1 MMKIKTIRPRMWSVV
16 VLFFTLHASLFTLM
30 AQTTTFKY
38 TATEKL
44 ERFEEIQYF
53 TGATGVKSHDW
64 NADTGEG
71 TVVYEG
77 EVTAL
82 GSNALLFTYA
92 LTGIVIPEGVSS
104 IGFQAFKGCTGLTN
118 ITLPKSLKEIG
129 VPSGLA
135 FDGCTGLVNG
145 QFIIDDIT
153 WWCSLDIRGVFSNP
167 LYYAKHIYS
176 AKDQEITDLVIPEG
190 ITSIGANAF
199 YRVEGIKSVT
209 FPDDLTDIG
218 ANAFAYSGLETV
230 TIPKGVTEI
239 SEGVFQHCGKLE
251 NVTIPEGVTKIGNG
265 AFNHSALR
273 ELTLPSTITSMMQ
286 SFYSCD
292 SLVTLTLTPGI
303 TDLGAS
309 FYSCNALTSVNIPG
323 SVKKVGSSDFSSCAA
338 LATVTLNE
346 GTEDVSFSSCGALA
360 NINFP
365 STIKKVFIKGSKAL
379 ETVTLNEGLEEI
391 SSFNDCSSLKRIN
404 IPSTVTYVGTFKNCY
419 ALEKVI
425 VKDIKSW
432 CEARHYDAFWY
443 SPTKY
448 AGKLY
453 SDENTEITDLI
464 IPVGTT
470 QITGETFINLPNI
483 TSATIPATV
492 EKFGNNL
499 FRDCPGLVTVYCAA
513 NPEQIS
519 WGDSQEQSC
528 FMPEKATEFHVLDAS
543 PWTTKYPDAN
553 VTFVKDNT
561 TFSYTATDSV
571 AVFDK
576 IDNLIGAYCEGPHVY
591 DAETKMGTVQYV
603 GQVSGIKSSAFWHT
617 EALTAITIPET
628 VQMIDTH
635 AFDECFNLTTVNLP
649 NSLAKIGAW
658 AFEDCTSLT
667 TVNIPTSLS
676 ELSTYM
682 FHRCTNLTTFVI
694 PDNIT
699 SIEACA
705 FDGCTGL
712 AHVYCYADPDNL
724 NWSGSDNVNAFM
736 PEKQTLF
743 HVSDTEPW
751 LAKYGD
757 ANVTYVG
764 DLSGINGITSD
775 GSLFKGPRYNLSGQR
790 VGNGYKG
797 LVIING
803 KTTIIK

>member
-1 MMKIKTIRPRMWSVV
+1 MNKK
-16 VLFFTLHASLFTLM
+16 LLNLM
-30 AQTTTFKY
+30 AIALLFSMQMQAQSTFKY

-53 TGATGVKSHDW
+53 TGATGVKSHEW

-135 FDGCTGLVNG
+135 FDGCSGLANG
-145 QFIIDDIT
+145 QFIIDDIA

-190 ITSIGANAF
+190 VTSIGANAF

-251 NVTIPEGVTKIGNG
+251 NVTIPEGVTRIGNG

-443 SPTKY
+443 GPTKY

-453 SDENTEITDLI
+453 SDENTEITDLV

-499 FRDCPGLVTVYCAA
+499 FRDCPGL
-513 NPEQIS
+513 
-519 WGDSQEQSC
+519 
-528 FMPEKATEFHVLDAS
+528 
-543 PWTTKYPDAN
+543 
-553 VTFVKDNT
+553 
-561 TFSYTATDSV
+561 
-571 AVFDK
+571 
-576 IDNLIGAYCEGPHVY
+576 
-591 DAETKMGTVQYV
+591 
-603 GQVSGIKSSAFWHT
+603 
-617 EALTAITIPET
+617 
-628 VQMIDTH
+628 
-635 AFDECFNLTTVNLP
+635 
-649 NSLAKIGAW
+649 
-658 AFEDCTSLT
+658 
-667 TVNIPTSLS
+667 
-676 ELSTYM
+676 
-682 FHRCTNLTTFVI
+682 
-694 PDNIT
+694 
-699 SIEACA
+699 
-705 FDGCTGL
+705 

-724 NWSGSDNVNAFM
+724 NWSGSDNASAFM
-736 PEKQTLF
+736 LEKQTLF

-751 LAKYGD
+751 LIKYGD
-757 ANVTYVG
+757 ANVSYVG
-764 DLSGINGITSD
+764 DLSGINGITTD
-775 GSLFKGPRYNLSGQR
+775 GALFKGPRYNLNGQR
-790 VGNGYKG
+790 VDNDYKG